1 MHNGARA
8 GEHFRYKRAMSFADL
23 PAPHGRLE
31 ALHWPVD
38 APRGAA
44 IVCHPHPLHGGT
56 MHNHV
61 TYRLAQAWRD
71 AAVACVRFNFRG
83 VGRSTGKHDEGRGE
97 VDDAAA
103 ALDFIAAQTPGV
115 PLYAS
120 GFSFGSRAALALGL
134 RDARVEKI
142 LAVGVA
148 VDLFDME
155 FLTRLHQPIAFI
167 HAANDEYGKLDN
179 VRALLKRVKARHELF
194 VVPESDHLATGR
206 LDAFSE
212 AAKRAVSWLLD
223 A

>member
-1 MHNGARA
+1 
-8 GEHFRYKRAMSFADL
+8 MSFEDI
-23 PAPHGRLE
+23 PVSHGRLE
-31 ALHWPVD
+31 ALHWAVEQ
-38 APRGAA
+38 PRAAA

-71 AAVACVRFNFRG
+71 ASVSCVRFNFRG

-97 VDDAAA
+97 VDDAKA
-103 ALDFIAAQTPGV
+103 ALDFIAAQAPKV

-120 GFSFGSRAALALGL
+120 GFSFGSRTSLKLGL
-134 RDARVEKI
+134 ADPRVEKT

-155 FLTRLHQPIAFI
+155 FITGLTRPIAFV
-167 HAANDEYGKLDN
+167 HSANDEYGKLEN
-179 VRALLKRVKARHELF
+179 LRALLERLKAKHELF
-194 VVPESDHLATGR
+194 VVPDADHLCNGR

-212 AAKRAVSWLLD
+212 AAKAAVAWLL
-223 A
+223 AA